1 MSPIKIILSI
11 YGKLRFHRTVS
22 FLYGA
27 FASLEMFVK
36 LHRSYRTV
44 FAVCDSNLLGK
55 KFEEGE
61 RVLDVREN
69 FYKGDEMDYDKVVEL
84 MRKEANEDATFNI
97 VGEEAVRTAF
107 DAGIVVKG
115 SEMTVD
121 GVPFV
126 LVLI

>member
-1 MSPIKIILSI
+1 M
-11 YGKLRFHRTVS
+11 Y
-22 FLYGA
+22 
-27 FASLEMFVK
+27 VK

-44 FAVCDSNLLGK
+44 VAVCDSNLLGK

-69 FYKGDEMDYDKVVEL
+69 FYKGEEMDYGKVVEL
-84 MRKEANEDATFNI
+84 MRKEANDDATFNI